1 MGNITQGDSLFTPG
15 EIGMLF
21 RATYWGNVMSL
32 RPSSARHRL
41 RAGLAGL
48 GLLTLVAASTG
59 TALADDSQRARHSAP
74 TASVYLVQGVPKM
87 DVSVWIDG
95 QQVANG
101 LKPTQVSAPLSL
113 SQGQHKAT
121 FSGPGWRISSSFSI
135 DSPSADVV
143 LHWPADKAKTPEVTV
158 FANDLHKL
166 AVGKARITV
175 AHTAVVPPSDV
186 RVDGKVLFANIANAE
201 FVTETVPPGTYSVD
215 IVPTGENGDPFFGP
229 VDLPVKPN
237 VLTRVF
243 AIGEPKDGTMTAVVQ
258 TLPLSSTGSPAPSL
272 VDSGS
277 AGLVAP
283 GLGLGDARVQSGLD
297 GHGNALALGLA
308 AALAVLVGS
317 LERRRRVATRGSER

>member
-1 MGNITQGDSLFTPG
+1 M
-15 EIGMLF
+15 GMLLCV
-21 RATYWGNVMSL
+21 TYWGNVMSL

-41 RAGLAGL
+41 RTGLAGL
-48 GLLTLVAASTG
+48 GLLTLIASSTG
-59 TALADDSQRARHSAP
+59 TALADDAQRARHSTP

-101 LKPTQVSAPLSL
+101 LKPTQVSAPLSM

-283 GLGLGDARVQSGLD
+283 GLGLGDARAQSDLA